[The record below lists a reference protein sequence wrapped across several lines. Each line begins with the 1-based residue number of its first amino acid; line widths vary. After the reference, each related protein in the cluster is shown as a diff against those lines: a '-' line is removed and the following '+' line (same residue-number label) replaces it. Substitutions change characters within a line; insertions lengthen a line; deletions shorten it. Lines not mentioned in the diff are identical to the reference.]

1 MNCTRTVRRSWRTTW
16 QACLNRWGL
25 VIAAL
30 AALAAAVNA
39 AEPVWTITEGIGA
52 PSHPL
57 YDPDSNSLFVTQISG
72 VGDEKDGVGVVSR
85 LDLNGNMLDV
95 EWISGLDA
103 PKGIAR
109 QGTTLWVSDIDR
121 LHRIDS
127 RTAEIEESL
136 DVPDAKFLV
145 GTAVDSQ
152 GTVYVADML
161 ASKIHQ
167 YRDKRF
173 AVYVAGDALESP
185 AGLVVAADRLIVA
198 AWGLTD
204 DYTTEVPGRFIA
216 IEKRK
221 SRPISQ
227 AVGNLYGLVSD
238 GAKGWLGTD
247 FTTGRVL
254 HVTETKEPRELL
266 RLSKGIGG
274 IEFVTSRQLLIVTEV
289 TENRISAFD
298 LAPML
303 KSKSQ

>member
-1 MNCTRTVRRSWRTTW
+1 MNYM
-16 QACLNRWGL
+16 Q
-25 VIAAL
+25 AAL
-30 AALAAAVNA
+30 NCWTPVLAMLAASA
-39 AEPVWTITEGIGA
+39 AAGDATEPVWTITNGIGA

-57 YDPDSNSLFVTQISG
+57 YDATSDSLFVTQISG

-85 LDLNGNMLDV
+85 LDLDGNMLDF

-109 QGTTLWVSDIDR
+109 QGTMLWVSDIDR
-121 LHRIDS
+121 LHRIDMQK
-127 RTAEIEESL
+127 AELMESL
-136 DVPDAKFLV
+136 AVPDATFLV
-145 GTAVDSQ
+145 GTAVDGE
-152 GTVYVADML
+152 GTVYIADML

-173 AVYVAGDALESP
+173 KVYAAGEALESP

-221 SRPISQ
+221 PRAISKT
-227 AVGNLYGLVSD
+227 VGNLYGLASD

-247 FTTGRVL
+247 FATGRVL
-254 HVTETKEPRELL
+254 HVTETTAPRELL
-266 RLSKGIGG
+266 RLPKGIGG
-274 IEFVTSRQLLIVTEV
+274 IEFVASRQLLIVAEV
-289 TENRISAFD
+289 TENRISAYD
-298 LAPML
+298 LAPIL
-303 KSKSQ
+303 KSRSR